1 MTLQLKPGHNLSD
14 EELARL
20 EDLIRQEYP
29 DDDILL
35 LVDDAPAGRQR
46 RQAASP
52 ASQGNIFQKLIV
64 LLITA
69 VAGLYLAN
77 PTAGLLELIPDV
89 TPVVGNLDEATAMAL
104 LISGLSYFGVNVG
117 WLTTIFGGSRK
128 RK

>member
-20 EDLIRQEYP
+20 EDLIQREYP
-29 DDDILL
+29 GEDVEVLLDDRP
-35 LVDDAPAGRQR
+35 VQVPTPAR
-46 RQAASP
+46 
-52 ASQGNIFQKLIV
+52 QGNVFQKAIV

-69 VAGLYLAN
+69 VAALYLAN
-77 PTAGLLELIPDV
+77 PTAGLLEIIPDV
-89 TPVVGNLDEATAMAL
+89 TPVLGNLDEATAMAL

-117 WLTTIFGGSRK
+117 WLTSIFGGFRK